1 MHKFKSFVSNFIFCY
16 KVIWKANKTKT
27 LLFTV
32 INIISAILPY
42 LGIYSLKYFLD
53 ALDGIITGRVTN
65 GIGMISILLPF
76 CIYSFINVFTSF
88 FENYLQKIIETQIQD
103 LLTYINVEIMKKST
117 NIDISYF
124 DVASEYDELTKSR
137 QNAHSLHQVVFATSN
152 GIINIIVFLLNIILS
167 FKINVLISI
176 LICLCAVPK
185 ILFKFN
191 VEKKNYQFEKKQ
203 QRQTRL
209 ANYLNALLYDKTAS
223 KEIRLFNLGDH
234 FVNEYIKLQ
243 SELVKERNHYNNQ
256 NSIKSIFWSLPEKVI
271 MIAIKIVVAYYI
283 VIEQMSI
290 GDFAYITGVFDKLS
304 SSFSSVIDT
313 VAVFVGYNERI
324 NDFRYYFEKRTS
336 LIKDGQLILK
346 EIEDIEFQEIC
357 FSYPNTEMILK
368 NISFKINKYEKCM
381 LVGLN
386 GSGKTTIIKLLAR
399 FYEPQSG
406 AILINGIPIQ
416 EYNIDSLR
424 KCMATVFQDFTV
436 FSFSIRENVAL
447 GNLNVIDCDDDIKQA
462 LDKSQFNNAEYLV
475 HEDINLYIN
484 REFDE
489 NGLELSGGQRQKIA
503 VARAIIRNASFVVLD
518 EPTSSMDPIAE
529 NEILNIYN
537 TMYSQKTLLMVS
549 HRLSIA
555 TNMDKII
562 FIEDGMI
569 SGIGSHAELYSKK
582 INYKKMF
589 DFQADKYRSCQ

>member
-16 KVIWKANKTKT
+16 KVIWKANKTKA

-42 LGIYSLKYFLD
+42 LGIYSLKYLLD

-65 GIGMISILLPF
+65 GIGMLSILLPF
-76 CIYSFINVFTSF
+76 CIYSFINIFTSF

-152 GIINIIVFLLNIILS
+152 GIINIIIFLLNIILS

-176 LICLCAVPK
+176 LICLCTVPK

-271 MIAIKIVVAYYI
+271 MIVIKIVAAYYI

-304 SSFSSVIDT
+304 SSFSSVINT

-336 LIKDGQLILK
+336 LIKEGQLILK

-386 GSGKTTIIKLLAR
+386 GSGKTTIIKLLVR

-447 GNLNVIDCDDDIKQA
+447 GNLNVIGCDDDIKQA

-475 HEDINLYIN
+475 HEDIDLYIN

-503 VARAIIRNASFVVLD
+503 VARAMIRNASFVVLD

-555 TNMDKII
+555 TNMDKIF

-569 SGIGSHAELYSKK
+569 SGIGSHTELYSKK
-582 INYKKMF
+582 LNYKKMF